1 MSGDAAMM
9 ATLRRLA
16 IAAGAAILRV
26 RAGADLG
33 ARTKADT
40 SPVTEADLAADAII
54 VAGLRA
60 AYPDIPVVTEERP
73 ESHAL
78 GGAGPHFLVDPLDG
92 TREFVAGRAAFTVNI
107 ALVSGGR
114 PQAGVLYAPA
124 LGRLFRTAPESGAVE
139 ENGGFDPGAEG
150 PLRRLGVEEPL
161 RRPGAGPAAIP
172 AALSAVASLSHRDAA
187 TDAWLARSGVSDTRA
202 IGSSLKF
209 GLLAA
214 GEAAV
219 YPRLSPIMEWD
230 TAAGEAVLTAAGGAV
245 VAMGGGP
252 LRYGDPRRVNAGFI
266 AYAQGIAPQA

>member
-1 MSGDAAMM
+1 MM

-16 IAAGAAILRV
+16 IAAGAAILQV

-33 ARTKADT
+33 ARAKADA
-40 SPVTEADLAADAII
+40 SPVTKADLAADAII

-78 GGAGPHFLVDPLDG
+78 GGGPGGGAGPHFLVDPLDG

-124 LGRLFRTAPESGAVE
+124 LGRLFRTTPESGAVE
-139 ENGGFDPGAEG
+139 ESGGFDPGAEG
-150 PLRRLGVEEPL
+150 PLRRIGVGPT
-161 RRPGAGPAAIP
+161 AIPAAIP
-172 AALSAVASLSHRDAA
+172 AARSAVASLSHRDAA

-245 VAMGGGP
+245 VAIGGGR

-266 AYAQGIAPQA
+266 AYAPGIAPQA